1 MNRFID
7 INPERCIGC
16 GTCQSA
22 CADAHRMQG
31 LQDTPRLALV
41 KTGGI
46 SAALACHHCE
56 GAPCAEAC
64 PVNAIEHDGDR
75 IHVKEQECIGC
86 RLCAIA
92 CPFGAIHPD
101 GTSIA
106 GVAGMCDPTPSY
118 PKSLSSLLTWA
129 PGQYTCAVKCD
140 LCAFDPDGPH
150 CVAACPTKALTVMGG
165 AADRELDEA
174 KRLRSIENGPSVDA
188 TAVAQGL
195 SEKAE
200 GSVNNG

>member
-46 SAALACHHCE
+46 SAALSGHQCE
-56 GAPCAEAC
+56 GAPCAEVC

-101 GTSIA
+101 GA
-106 GVAGMCDPTPSY
+106 QHQPPVDRFG
-118 PKSLSSLLTWA
+118 LL
-129 PGQYTCAVKCD
+129 P
-140 LCAFDPDGPH
+140 F
-150 CVAACPTKALTVMGG
+150 ALTVGIQQHLNVKISVTHMPHDLKWEGHSVQVG
-165 AADRELDEA
+165 HSLSHAIRES
-174 KRLRSIENGPSVDA
+174 RNGHAYIS
-188 TAVAQGL
+188 
-195 SEKAE
+195 
-200 GSVNNG
+200 

>member
-56 GAPCAEAC
+56 GAPCAEVC

-150 CVAACPTKALTVMGG
+150 CVATRCCLPIPTTRPIASSTRPSACARSKTVQSSTLPLWPRACPRKQKG
-165 AADRELDEA
+165 A
-174 KRLRSIENGPSVDA
+174 
-188 TAVAQGL
+188 
-195 SEKAE
+195 
-200 GSVNNG
+200 

>member
-1 MNRFID
+1 M
-7 INPERCIGC
+7 
-16 GTCQSA
+16 
-22 CADAHRMQG
+22 
-31 LQDTPRLALV
+31 
-41 KTGGI
+41 
-46 SAALACHHCE
+46 
-56 GAPCAEAC
+56 
-64 PVNAIEHDGDR
+64 NAIEHDGDR

-140 LCAFDPDGPH
+140 LCAFDPDGRLVWRRAH
-150 CVAACPTKALTVMGG
+150 QG
-165 AADRELDEA
+165 ADRHGPARPIAELDEA
-174 KRLRSIENGPSVDA
+174 KRLRSIENGPAVDV